1 MGAARPRPAGA
12 DCELV
17 ALAVLGL
24 FAVRSGARR
33 PLPRRR
39 HEQLL
44 RRLAGAVA
52 ATEFDDGALKQRLD
66 DLLTDCTGTVP
77 PKLKT
82 LHDALDELPDS
93 KSSDTSEPSSWP
105 PAHCRPATS
114 RWSASN
120 GT

>member
-1 MGAARPRPAGA
+1 RAGRGGRRRPRAPPRGGGGPGAAA
-12 DCELV
+12 D
-17 ALAVLGL
+17 G
-24 FAVRSGARR
+24 
-33 PLPRRR
+33 
-39 HEQLL
+39 
-44 RRLAGAVA
+44 

-93 KSSDTSEPSSWP
+93 KSSNTSEPSSWP

-114 RWSASN
+114 RRSASN